1 MISYIPPLKISYY
14 ILILFIGLMWNN
26 TMNMQGTED
35 YGFFIGLGGWQ
46 SSEHRRSDN
55 TKTEDFC
62 DLPMFY
68 YQFEQSKWVCLCVT

>member
-1 MISYIPPLKISYY
+1 
-14 ILILFIGLMWNN
+14 
-26 TMNMQGTED
+26 MNMQGTED